1 MQRIGFDRMI
11 KLDWIEYYAK
21 ISRHEEDTGKLKEQM
36 HETLFEECPQMASR
50 KKNITILQRIWTRV
64 EAEHRLLRRGALNI
78 LDDVE
83 MPERL
88 ALHWGMSL
96 LAYPFFR
103 EIAASCGRFLK
114 LQKNFSRQQIK
125 EQITATW
132 GARPT
137 LERALPRVLESMVDW
152 GALSYAGRRSLYQ
165 AQPEIQVTDEQLRL
179 WLLCVCLEIEGGCLS
194 LERAASLPYLLPFSF
209 NISLAEIQ
217 QANCFSVTRE
227 RNNSIVVTCQGDGS
241 CGWSS

>member
-96 LAYPFFR
+96 LAYPFFER
-103 EIAASCGRFLK
+103 SPPAVADFSNCRKILAGSRSRNRSQPPGVPGRLW
-114 LQKNFSRQQIK
+114 NGHSPGC
-125 EQITATW
+125 W
-132 GARPT
+132 
-137 LERALPRVLESMVDW
+137 RAWWIGGHCPMQEGKAYIEHS
-152 GALSYAGRRSLYQ
+152 RRS
-165 AQPEIQVTDEQLRL
+165 RL
-179 WLLCVCLEIEGGCLS
+179 
-194 LERAASLPYLLPFSF
+194 
-209 NISLAEIQ
+209 Q
-217 QANCFSVTRE
+217 M
-227 RNNSIVVTCQGDGS
+227 NS
-241 CGWSS
+241 

>member
-11 KLDWIEYYAK
+11 KLNWIEYYAQL
-21 ISRHEEDTGKLKEQM
+21 SRQEEDTGKLREQM
-36 HETLFEECPQMASR
+36 HEALFEECPRMASR

-64 EAEHRLLRRGALNI
+64 EAEHRLLRRDALNI
-78 LDDVE
+78 LDNVA

-103 EIAASCGRFLK
+103 EIAACCGRFLK
-114 LQKNFSRQQIK
+114 LQQNFSRQQIK

-152 GALSYAGRRSLYQ
+152 GVLSQAERKGLYQ
-165 AQPEIQVTDEQLRL
+165 AQQKIQVTDKQLRV
-179 WLLCVCLEIEGGCLS
+179 WLFCVCLEIEGGCLP
-194 LERAASLPYLLPFSF
+194 LERVASLPYLFPFAF
-209 NISLAEIQ
+209 IISLSEIQ
-217 QANCFSVTRE
+217 QTNSFSVTRE
-227 RNNSIVVTCQGDGS
+227 RNNCIVIHNNA
-241 CGWSS
+241 